1 MRFIFRNRFIILVA
15 QKARNY
21 INRYFNKVNL
31 LRKIDLQKQWES
43 QFLNQEYFHF
53 DINNR
58 VKIRLFRDSKL
69 SELIYF
75 GFEKKEQLFI
85 ATVLKEGDYFI
96 DIGANIGLF
105 TLIAADIVGPNGR
118 VIAFEPTPKTFSR
131 LLQNIELNQFKNI
144 DAYNIGLSDF
154 PKKLTFNISSNGYD
168 AWNSFATSDFSILNE
183 QIMIDVSTLDFELTN
198 YDKSKIKLVK
208 IDVEGWEKFVLKG
221 GIEFIKNYS
230 PQLLIEFTEENTFAA
245 GYMVQEVY
253 DFMFDLGY
261 KWYSIQDTALVPTQ
275 KQLHYPYQNLVAK
288 KLN

>member
-1 MRFIFRNRFIILVA
+1 MA
-15 QKARNY
+15 QKLAKY
-21 INRYFNKVNL
+21 VNRYINKVNR
-31 LRKIDLQKQWES
+31 LRELDIQNHWKT
-43 QFLNQEYFHF
+43 QFSNQEYIQF
-53 DINNR
+53 DINEK
-58 VKIRLFRDSKL
+58 VKIKLFRDSKL
-69 SELIYF
+69 CELIYF
-75 GFEKKEQLFI
+75 GFEKQEQLFV
-85 ATVLKEGDYFI
+85 ASVLNEGDYFI

-105 TLIAADIVGPNGR
+105 TLIAANIVGPNGR

-131 LLQNIELNQFKNI
+131 LLENIELNQFKNI

-183 QIMIDVSTLDFELTN
+183 QIMVDVSTLDFELTK

-221 GIEFIKNYS
+221 GVEFIKNYS

-253 DFMFDLGY
+253 DLMVELGY
-261 KWYSIQDTALVPTQ
+261 KWYSIQETALVPAQ
-275 KQLHYPYQNLVAK
+275 KQLHYPYENLVAK

>member
-1 MRFIFRNRFIILVA
+1 LRFIFRNRFIILVA

-105 TLIAADIVGPNGR
+105 TLIAADVVGPNGR
-118 VIAFEPTPKTFSR
+118 VIAFEPTPKTYNR
-131 LLQNIELNQFKNI
+131 LLTNIELNAFDNI
-144 DAYNIGLSDF
+144 DVYNIGLSSSAQ
-154 PKKLTFNISSNGYD
+154 KLQFNISNNGYD
-168 AWNSFATSDFSILNE
+168 AWNSFAASNFSVLNE
-183 QIMIDVSTLDFELTN
+183 QIMVDVSTLDFELTK
-198 YDKSKIKLVK
+198 YDKSKIRLVK
-208 IDVEGWEKFVLKG
+208 IDVEGWEKFVLNG
-221 GIEFIKNYS
+221 GVDFLKKYS
-230 PQLLIEFTEENTFAA
+230 PQLLIEFTEQNTFAA

-253 DFMFDLGY
+253 DFMVDLGY
-261 KWYSIQDTALVPTQ
+261 KWYGLKETELVPTE
-275 KQLHYPYQNLVAK
+275 KQLHYPYENLVAK
-288 KLN
+288 KS

>member
-105 TLIAADIVGPNGR
+105 TLIAADVVGPNGELIMVGGPAKANDLGKLGQ
-118 VIAFEPTPKTFSR
+118 VIKIYQDEAIARGGVVVKAYFAEGTP
-131 LLQNIELNQFKNI
+131 QDVIEFAL
-144 DAYNIGLSDF
+144 
-154 PKKLTFNISSNGYD
+154 KKLGSN
-168 AWNSFATSDFSILNE
+168 NVVIF
-183 QIMIDVSTLDFELTN
+183 
-198 YDKSKIKLVK
+198 K
-208 IDVEGWEKFVLKG
+208 
-221 GIEFIKNYS
+221 
-230 PQLLIEFTEENTFAA
+230 
-245 GYMVQEVY
+245 
-253 DFMFDLGY
+253 
-261 KWYSIQDTALVPTQ
+261 
-275 KQLHYPYQNLVAK
+275 
-288 KLN
+288 